1 MGGGNQ
7 DEFVR
12 SSFVKGLLVTSWTT
26 PFNSIYKLKSSFF
39 SPRRLFYDLLSYFLA
54 LLCAINGN
62 LHKDHQGCVA
72 EDTFSSV
79 CVL

>member
-39 SPRRLFYDLLSYFLA
+39 RRVDYFMIFYRIFSPYF
-54 LLCAINGN
+54 
-62 LHKDHQGCVA
+62 VR
-72 EDTFSSV
+72 
-79 CVL
+79 

>member
-1 MGGGNQ
+1 MN
-7 DEFVR
+7 
-12 SSFVKGLLVTSWTT
+12 LLGRHLLKAFLLLRGQPHLT
-26 PFNSIYKLKSSFF
+26 PSINLKQLF

>member
-12 SSFVKGLLVTSWTT
+12 SSFVKDLLVTPWTT
-26 PFNSIYKLKSSFF
+26 PFNSIC
-39 SPRRLFYDLLSYFLA
+39 RLFYDLLSYFLA